1 MKKTFLQPFT
11 KYYIGIETA
20 DGKKHCIKAV
30 WFYALHAA
38 TRWWYE
44 YRNEVFLLNNV

>member
-30 WFYALHAA
+30 WFYGNEIGG
-38 TRWWYE
+38 TE
-44 YRNEVFLLNNV
+44 YRDEVLLLNNV